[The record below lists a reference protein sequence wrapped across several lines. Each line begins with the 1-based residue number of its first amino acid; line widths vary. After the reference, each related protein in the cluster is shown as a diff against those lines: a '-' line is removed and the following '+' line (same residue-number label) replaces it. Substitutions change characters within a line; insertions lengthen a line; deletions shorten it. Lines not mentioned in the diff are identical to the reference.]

1 VNGSGPVTSGVYWRQ
16 SLLRGDKC
24 VPALL
29 SLEGG
34 RLTLSTADQ
43 PVLDTRP
50 AEVTVK
56 RTRFGT
62 LVLRADGASY
72 ALVGRGAQISAS
84 FSEQQLSR
92 LREAAAAG
100 HEVWL
105 LDGQGEG
112 RPAPGLDGAVDGV
125 LGLAEM
131 GQLAERWCSLLVGR
145 GARRA

>member
-1 VNGSGPVTSGVYWRQ
+1 MNGSGSVTSGVYWRQ

-29 SLEGG
+29 SLDGG
-34 RLTLSTADQ
+34 RLTLATDR
-43 PVLDTRP
+43 PVLDADP

-56 RTRFGT
+56 RSRFGT
-62 LVLRADGASY
+62 LLVRAGSTSY
-72 ALVGRGAQISAS
+72 ALVGRGAQISAT
-84 FSEQQLSR
+84 FSEQQLAR

-105 LDGQGEG
+105 LDANGEG
-112 RPAPGLDGAVDGV
+112 RPVPGLPGAVDGV

-131 GQLAERWCSLLVGR
+131 GQLAERWCALLVER